1 MTSLTSDPSAL
12 GPSKAISKTAVSTAG
27 VNSDNEK
34 SKFSPIGQEL
44 ALTTHDGRLTIWDAQ
59 TQQIKNQYIPSKHLS
74 AVCTCLAWMPLRN
87 SSTPQKR

>member
-1 MTSLTSDPSAL
+1 MASLTSDPSAL
-12 GPSKAISKTAVSTAG
+12 GSSKAISKVSTAEA
-27 VNSDNEK
+27 NSDNEK

-87 SSTPQKR
+87 SSTPQKK